1 VGKRAFARPVEVV
14 VDRPLRV
21 EVAMED
27 AAATLKLDSK
37 PSAVQVRLDGQ
48 SVGATP
54 VNLKV
59 SPGRH
64 EVGLA
69 QAGLH
74 AVSVGV
80 YARDGATVDLGVV
93 TMDKPYFT
101 LLVKGPGDV
110 QLSID
115 GGPRHLPAGKGERLA
130 PGEHE
135 VVYFEPFQYRTKQR
149 IRGDDGQVVTAQPVF
164 VAAANPGDIGLYST
178 LSTASEGL
186 GGLGLLVSGGFFL
199 AAEANRDSVKGI
211 SASGRTQLKAG
222 LGIGASSLA
231 FLALG
236 AFMGYLEPTAEMGYA
251 EDAPKE

>member
-1 VGKRAFARPVEVV
+1 MVEY
-14 VDRPLRV
+14 RPLRV
-21 EVAMED
+21 DVAMED

-37 PSAVQVRLDGQ
+37 PSAVQVQLDGQ
-48 SVGATP
+48 HVGATP
-54 VNLKV
+54 VALKV

-69 QAGLH
+69 QTGLH
-74 AVSVGV
+74 SVSVGV

-101 LLVKGPGDV
+101 LQVKAPADV

-115 GGPRHLPAGKGERLA
+115 GGPRHAPAGKGERLA

-149 IRGDDGQVVTAQPVF
+149 VRGDDGQVVTAEPVF
-164 VAAANPGDIGLYST
+164 VAAASGKDVGVYST
-178 LSTASEGL
+178 LATASEGV
-186 GGLGLLVSGGFFL
+186 GGLGLLVSGGLFL
-199 AAEANRDSVKGI
+199 AAEANRDSIKGLTG
-211 SASGRTQLKAG
+211 SGRSELQAG
-222 LGIGASSLA
+222 LAIGTTSLA
-231 FLALG
+231 LFALG
-236 AFMGYLEPTAEMGYA
+236 AFLNYLEPTPEMGYA